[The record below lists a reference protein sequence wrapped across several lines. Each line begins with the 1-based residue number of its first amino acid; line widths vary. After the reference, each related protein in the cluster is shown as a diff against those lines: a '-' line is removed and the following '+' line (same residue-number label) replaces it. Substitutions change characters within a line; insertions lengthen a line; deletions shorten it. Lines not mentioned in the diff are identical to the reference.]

1 MRPAAADATRS
12 REAAARVPDPRFAV
26 DDERVPDSQNLVLLD
41 TDIGNDID
49 DALCL
54 AYLLAQPRCALLGI
68 TTVTAEPEVRA
79 RLASVLCRAARRTVP
94 ILPGTADPLSGPAVQ
109 GPPPQAVA
117 LTGWDHD
124 TRFPSG
130 QAVDFMRQTIRAH
143 PGEVTLLAIGPLTN
157 VALLFASDP
166 EIPGLL
172 RSLVLMGGAFGTV
185 AGPEWNIHCDPEAA
199 ARVYAAPVAR
209 HHSVGLDVTTRVR
222 MDAAAFLRR
231 CDAPLLAPVAD
242 MSAPWFADRPEVT
255 FHDPLAGAA
264 IFEPSLVS
272 FAAGEVTVSRTP
284 GPAAGETAWAPA
296 TTDGTAPHRVA
307 VDVRPAAFIDHYFTT
322 VAAFPAGHPGGPAGT
337 DRNGSPAAPGA

>member
-1 MRPAAADATRS
+1 
-12 REAAARVPDPRFAV
+12 V
-26 DDERVPDSQNLVLLD
+26 DDGRVPDSQNLVLLD

-79 RLASVLCRAARRTVP
+79 RLASVLCRAAGRSVP
-94 ILPGTADPLSGPAVQ
+94 IFPGTADPLSGPPVQ

-124 TRFPSG
+124 TRFPCG
-130 QAVDFMRQTIRAH
+130 EAVDFMRRTIRAH

-166 EIPGLL
+166 EVPGLL
-172 RSLVLMGGAFGTV
+172 RSLVLMGGAFGV
-185 AGPEWNIHCDPEAA
+185 DGAFGVSGASGAAAGPEWNIHCDPEAA

-231 CDAPLLAPVAD
+231 CDTPLLAPVAD

-272 FAAGEVTVSRTP
+272 FAAGEVTVDRTP
-284 GPAAGETAWAPA
+284 GPAAGDTAWTPA
-296 TTDGTAPHRVA
+296 TPGGTGPHRVA
-307 VDVRPAAFIDHYFTT
+307 VDVRPAAFIDHYFAT
-322 VAAFPAGHPGGPAGT
+322 VAAFPANGWPRA
-337 DRNGSPAAPGA
+337 DRVR

>member
-1 MRPAAADATRS
+1 
-12 REAAARVPDPRFAV
+12 VLNGQDP
-26 DDERVPDSQNLVLLD
+26 VLLD

-54 AYLLAQPRCALLGI
+54 AYLLAQPRCELLGI

-79 RLASVLCRAARRTVP
+79 RLASVLCRAAGRTVP
-94 ILPGTADPLSGPAVQ
+94 ILPGAADPLAGPAVQ

-117 LTGWDHD
+117 LARWEHD

-130 QAVDFMRQTIRAH
+130 EAVEFMRQTIRAR

-157 VALLFASDP
+157 VAQLFASDP
-166 EIPGLL
+166 EIPGML

-209 HHSVGLDVTTRVR
+209 HRSVGLDVTTRVQ

-231 CDAPLLAPVAD
+231 CDAPLLRPVAD
-242 MSAPWFADRPEVT
+242 MSASWFADRPEVT
-255 FHDPLAGAA
+255 FHDPLAAAA
-264 IFEPSLVS
+264 IFDPSLVS
-272 FAAGEVTVSRTP
+272 FDAGGVTVTLTP
-284 GPAAGETAWAPA
+284 GPEAGTTTWVAADAHARPERV
-296 TTDGTAPHRVA
+296 APHQVA

-322 VAAFPAGHPGGPAGT
+322 VAA
-337 DRNGSPAAPGA
+337 